1 MEDDDFEIAPPLD
14 GYKLPIADAEF
25 PSQSSEDEIALP
37 IQYDPKSSSIENAQK
52 RAIQIG
58 GGVVGGT
65 LGLTRAG
72 IKTATNMKDQYLA
85 GQQALNMLSQVLSGN
100 LPPPGGPME
109 NLPAG
114 GKGTANWARAFGMAD
129 PEALRA
135 RSQAEASQMGK
146 AAMEAE
152 NKIRSMYG
160 GSAYQIVPERA
171 SLMLDKTAIPAKAA
185 STSEKLAKLMAINP
199 QLMRYLS
206 LGGKGLSSVLGGVG
220 AASEG
225 MEALEQGQRGN
236 VPAAV
241 VSGLSALSSGIGS
254 IAPSTLP
261 VTAPLSLGIM
271 AGRAIGE
278 TDPVR
283 RGLANAMEYVRPIR

>member
-1 MEDDDFEIAPPLD
+1 MKDDDFNIALPLEGYKFPSADVQPSEEEIA
-14 GYKLPIADAEF
+14 
-25 PSQSSEDEIALP
+25 QP
-37 IQYDPKSSSIENAQK
+37 IQYDPKSSSMEDAQK
-52 RAIQIG
+52 KAIQVG
-58 GGVVGGT
+58 GGIAGGAA
-65 LGLTRAG
+65 GLARAG
-72 IKTATNMKDQYLA
+72 IKTAMNIKDQLSA
-85 GQQALNMLSQVLSGN
+85 GQQAQNMLSQVLSGN
-100 LPPPGGPME
+100 MPPPGGPMA

-135 RSQAEASQMGK
+135 RSMAEASQMGK

-160 GSAYQIVPERA
+160 GSAYQMVPERA

-185 STSEKLAKLMAINP
+185 SISDRLARLATMHP
-199 QLMRYLS
+199 ELMRYLA
-206 LGGKGLSSVLGGVG
+206 LGGRGISSVLGGVG

-225 MEALEQGQRGN
+225 LEAIEQGRQGN
-236 VPAAV
+236 VPAAA
-241 VSGLSALSSGIGS
+241 VSGLSAISSGLGAV
-254 IAPSTLP
+254 APSTLP

-283 RGLANAMEYVRPIR
+283 RGLANTMEYLRPFNPGR

>member
-1 MEDDDFEIAPPLD
+1 MED
-14 GYKLPIADAEF
+14 
-25 PSQSSEDEIALP
+25 
-37 IQYDPKSSSIENAQK
+37 AQK
-52 RAIQIG
+52 RMIELGWGVAG
-58 GGVVGGT
+58 GAVGLARET
-65 LGLTRAG
+65 ALNIKDKLT
-72 IKTATNMKDQYLA
+72 A
-85 GQQALNMLSQVLSGN
+85 GQQAQNMLSRVLSGN

-135 RSQAEASQMGK
+135 RSMAEASQMGK

-171 SLMLDKTAIPAKAA
+171 SLMLDKTAIPAKAV
-185 STSEKLAKLMAINP
+185 STSEKLAKLMAMNP

-220 AASEG
+220 VASEG

-241 VSGLSALSSGIGS
+241 VSGLSAFSSGIGS